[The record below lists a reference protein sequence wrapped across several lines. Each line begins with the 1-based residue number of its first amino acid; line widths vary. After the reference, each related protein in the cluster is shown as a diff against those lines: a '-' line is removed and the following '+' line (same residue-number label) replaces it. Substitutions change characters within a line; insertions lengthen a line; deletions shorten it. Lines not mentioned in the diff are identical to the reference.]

1 MTRIGLCM
9 EIFVCLD
16 VNQAQVRF
24 LKKIAG
30 KDVIH
35 IGGDCSNVASPPP
48 EFVDSEVVLGNPPFP
63 WLNRTGNLRW
73 IQLESTGFNEYA
85 PLVDCPDAQ
94 KPLITNLASFFAEP
108 VAETC
113 LAGVLALYRGID
125 QVVSLRESR
134 TWRGDRLR
142 SHIRTLAGARVVLFG
157 YGAINRRLHELLCPF
172 GCTVVVFRR
181 NWKPAV
187 LDRELRKADVVVCAC
202 PETPETLRVF
212 NRGRLEEVKS
222 GALFVNVG
230 RGSLV
235 DEEALTEALVR
246 GALGGAVLDV
256 TEREPL
262 PASSRLWD
270 CNNVILSQHSGGGS
284 TDEID
289 RKLQVFANNLE
300 RYRQGK
306 SPVGQ
311 VDFRKGY

>member
-1 MTRIGLCM
+1 M

-24 LKKIAG
+24 LRQIAG
-30 KDVIH
+30 NDVIH
-35 IGGDCSNVASPPP
+35 IAGDCSKVVRPPP
-48 EFVDSEVVLGNPPFP
+48 EFISCQIALGNPPFP
-63 WLNRTGNLRW
+63 WLKSADKLRW

-85 PLVDCPDAQ
+85 PLADLANEPN
-94 KPLITNLASFFAEP
+94 PILTNLAGFFAEP

-113 LAGVLALYRGID
+113 LAGILALYRGMHK
-125 QVVSLRESR
+125 VVSLKETR

-142 SHIRTLAGARVVLFG
+142 SCIRTLAGARVVLFG
-157 YGAINRRLHELLCPF
+157 YGAINRRLHELLQPF
-172 GCTVVVFRR
+172 GCEVAVFRR
-181 NWKPAV
+181 DWKPV
-187 LDRELRKADVVVCAC
+187 SLDRELGRADIVVCAC
-202 PETPETLRVF
+202 PETPDTRRAF
-212 NRGRLEEVKS
+212 DRRRLGELMS

-235 DEEALTEALVR
+235 DEEALADALVQGTIG
-246 GALGGAVLDV
+246 GALLDV

-262 PASSRLWD
+262 PKCSRLWD

-284 TDEID
+284 VDEID
-289 RKLQVFANNLE
+289 RKLQVFANNLQ

-306 SPVGQ
+306 ALVGQ